1 MQNTLTPH
9 QMGKLAH
16 FLGVA
21 NNFKHHLKTTSR
33 HHTFKYFQRIS
44 WVCRSPTMLVQPLTD
59 SFI

>member
-33 HHTFKYFQRIS
+33 HHTFNVFLGCVEVPRCWYN
-44 WVCRSPTMLVQPLTD
+44 P
-59 SFI
+59 